1 MSDTL
6 TATTVGGTEQS
17 QVISM
22 SVNGQTIGTFNTMD
36 GGDAYATAAQ
46 YRSGGQ
52 ANMTSYR
59 TRPKYTDIT
68 VGRVVN
74 LAVDWEV
81 IRGLIPQAGLVP
93 AQCTLQPV
101 DTDLNAYGAS
111 RTASG
116 LFLGVGGIRVESDS
130 ESIQNFM
137 LKMSVDVWQ

>member
-1 MSDTL
+1 MTDTL
-6 TATTVGGTEQS
+6 TSNAVGGTEQS
-17 QVISM
+17 ELISFA
-22 SVNGQTIGTFNTMD
+22 VNGKTIGVFNTYE

-59 TRPKYTDIT
+59 TRPKYSDIT

-81 IRGLIPQAGLVP
+81 VRGLIPLSGLVS
-93 AQCTLQPV
+93 ASCTLQPL
-101 DTDLNAYGAS
+101 DADLNAYGNS

-116 LFLGVGGIRVESDS
+116 LFLGVGGIRADSDS
-130 ESIQNFM
+130 EAIQNFN